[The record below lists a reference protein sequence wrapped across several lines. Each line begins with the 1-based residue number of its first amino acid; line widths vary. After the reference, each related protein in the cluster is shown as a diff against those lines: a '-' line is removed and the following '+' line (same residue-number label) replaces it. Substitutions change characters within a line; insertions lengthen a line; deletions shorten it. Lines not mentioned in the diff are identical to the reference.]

1 MEFKP
6 YEFINNLEYMG
17 VGMLSIFGVI
27 AVIIL
32 VTVILNKATSKKNN
46 EQQ

>member
-17 VGMLSIFGVI
+17 IGMLSIFGVI
-27 AVIIL
+27 ALIIL
-32 VTVILNKATSKKNN
+32 VTVILNKVTSKKK

>member
-6 YEFINNLEYMG
+6 YEFLANLKYMG

-27 AVIIL
+27 ALIIL
-32 VTVILNKATSKKNN
+32 VTVILNKVTSKKNN